1 MVLLRFRSKFLPY
14 AAGTCH
20 SILRKKMKEV
30 HYVFHYR
37 TPRTPLWCRSKRHQ
51 DKTLLRTAFRVF
63 SIPDAALC
71 IGLATTLHYAASA
84 VWFYTN
90 HSRVVLWVPVH
101 QTFSLTEILNHIQ
114 TALREQCPKLIDEI
128 TANSCISGFTLE
140 LARSHLNNKN

>member
-63 SIPDAALC
+63 SIPDAALD
-71 IGLATTLHYAASA
+71 LQPHYTTQHLQCG
-84 VWFYTN
+84 FYTN